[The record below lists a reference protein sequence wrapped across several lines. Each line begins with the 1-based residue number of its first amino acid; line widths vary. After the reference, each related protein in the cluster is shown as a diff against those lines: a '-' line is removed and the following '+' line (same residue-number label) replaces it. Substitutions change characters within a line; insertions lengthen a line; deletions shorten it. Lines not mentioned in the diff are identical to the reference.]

1 MYEQATGVWRTPRGS
16 EAIFEYRQDTID
28 WNVINSTLDGDE
40 YGLGALVLGGW
51 TFDIGSYL
59 GSVAIAL
66 ALDNPGLRVLAIEPV
81 PDNVRLC
88 RVNVERNGL
97 SERITVL
104 DGAVGPPG
112 AASVRVCYGYRGA
125 ELARYHAFVA
135 NVVNIGHSEVPHE
148 DRDVVGYS
156 LPSLVALAGA
166 VPSFVKIDCEGG
178 EWAFLSDPLTAHL
191 PRVHGEWHP
200 AEGRTRADLEAM
212 LVPTHDL
219 TFTGPLAG
227 PGGFVA
233 VRRGRSRGLVDHD

>member
-1 MYEQATGVWRTPRGS
+1 MYEQATGLWRTPRGA
-16 EAIFEYRQDTID
+16 EAVFEYRQDTID
-28 WNVINSTLDGDE
+28 WNVINSTLEGDE
-40 YGLGALVLGGW
+40 YGLGVLAPEGW
-51 TFDIGSYL
+51 AFDVGAYV

-88 RVNVERNGL
+88 RANVERNRL

-104 DGAVGPPG
+104 DGAVGPRG
-112 AASVRVCYGYRGA
+112 ETSVRVCYGYEGS

-135 NVVNIGHSEVPHE
+135 NVASIGHSEVPHE

-156 LPSLVALAGA
+156 LSSLVALAGELPA
-166 VPSFVKIDCEGG
+166 FVKIDCEGA
-178 EWAFLSDPLTAHL
+178 EWGFLSDPVTAQL

-200 AEGRTRADLEAM
+200 AEGRIRADLEAM
-212 LVPTHDL
+212 LAPTHAL

-233 VRRGRSRGLVDHD
+233 VRR